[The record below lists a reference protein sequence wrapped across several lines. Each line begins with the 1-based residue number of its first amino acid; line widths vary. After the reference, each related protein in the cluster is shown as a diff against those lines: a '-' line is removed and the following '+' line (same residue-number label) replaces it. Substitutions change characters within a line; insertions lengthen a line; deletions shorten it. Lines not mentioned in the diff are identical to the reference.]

1 MEDTEIR
8 VLIIHF
14 RLNNLLN
21 LLIKTAFLKTKIWP
35 TNALRIKQTSVNKSI
50 PCVFGVGWGGVLG
63 SMACSSKEIKQIAFI
78 VILLMFVVIH

>member
-21 LLIKTAFLKTKIWP
+21 LLIKTAFLKTKIWL

-50 PCVFGVGWGGVLG
+50 LCVFGGGVG